1 MTKYNKEVS
10 EIVGLDLGDRYS
22 QFCLVNRQGEV
33 VERGRVATT
42 ATAMRKQFDG
52 RGSSRVALEAG
63 THSPW
68 VSRLLAE
75 LGHEVLVAN
84 PRKLRMIYQS
94 DSKNDR
100 ADAETLARVAR
111 LDARLLGPIRHRTE
125 EAQVDLAIIRSR
137 DALIKARTQLIN
149 HVRGV
154 MKSVGSRL
162 VKSSTPSFHKK
173 VAGAIPKLL
182 EGALA
187 PIVEIV
193 EKLSEQIK
201 YYERQIE
208 RLSREKYPETELLTQ
223 VNGIGHLTAL
233 TYVLTL
239 GDPERFSQSRAVGS
253 FLGLRPRQ
261 ADSGKQEPQLRITK
275 AGDPLLRRLLVN
287 SAQYLLGHF
296 GKDCDLRRWGL
307 ELAKRG
313 GKSAKKRAAV
323 AVARKLAVLLHR
335 LWSQGEVYDPFYQ
348 SQSQTVVAP
357 SVR

>member
-1 MTKYNKEVS
+1 MTKYNKEFS

-22 QFCLVNRQGEV
+22 QFCTLNRQGEV
-33 VERGRVATT
+33 IKRGRVVTT
-42 ATAMRKQFDG
+42 ATAMQKEFQREPA
-52 RGSSRVALEAG
+52 RIVMEAG

-68 VSRLLAE
+68 ASRLLAK

-125 EAQVDLAIIRSR
+125 EAQVDLGIIRSR

-154 MKSVGSRL
+154 MKSVGRRL

-239 GDPERFSQSRAVGS
+239 EDPERFSQSRAVGS

-296 GKDCDLRRWGL
+296 GQDCDLRRWGL

-335 LWSQGEVYDPFYQ
+335 LWSQAEVYDPFYHSH
-348 SQSQTVVAP
+348 SQAPVAP
-357 SVR
+357 SVS

>member
-1 MTKYNKEVS
+1 
-10 EIVGLDLGDRYS
+10 
-22 QFCLVNRQGEV
+22 
-33 VERGRVATT
+33 
-42 ATAMRKQFDG
+42 
-52 RGSSRVALEAG
+52 
-63 THSPW
+63 
-68 VSRLLAE
+68 
-75 LGHEVLVAN
+75 
-84 PRKLRMIYQS
+84 
-94 DSKNDR
+94 
-100 ADAETLARVAR
+100 
-111 LDARLLGPIRHRTE
+111 
-125 EAQVDLAIIRSR
+125 
-137 DALIKARTQLIN
+137 LIKARTQLIN

-239 GDPERFSQSRAVGS
+239 EDPERFSQSRTVGS

-296 GKDCDLRRWGL
+296 GRDCDLRRWGL

-335 LWSQGEVYDPFYQ
+335 LWSQAEVYDPFYQ
-348 SQSQTVVAP
+348 SQSQAAVAP
-357 SVR
+357 SVS

>member
-1 MTKYNKEVS
+1 
-10 EIVGLDLGDRYS
+10 
-22 QFCLVNRQGEV
+22 
-33 VERGRVATT
+33 
-42 ATAMRKQFDG
+42 
-52 RGSSRVALEAG
+52 LEAG

-239 GDPERFSQSRAVGS
+239 EDPERFSQSRTVGS

-296 GKDCDLRRWGL
+296 GRDCDLRRWGL

-335 LWSQGEVYDPFYQ
+335 LWSQAEVYDPFYQ
-348 SQSQTVVAP
+348 SQSQAAVAP
-357 SVR
+357 SVS